1 MIDLPKSVRA
11 ILEQL
16 GQNGFAAYAVGGCIR
31 DSLLGLPVH
40 DWDLTTSA
48 TPDEMMTCFA
58 GERLL
63 PTGIRHGTMTL
74 LRNGIPYE
82 ITTFRRDS
90 GYRDHRRPERVDF
103 VRDLREDLLR
113 RDFTVNA
120 MACDSGGRLSDP
132 FGGQND
138 LRLHILRCVGE
149 AEVRLKE
156 DALRILRALRFAAC
170 YDLTPEPQTEKAL
183 FALCDTLV
191 VVSRERVLQELRRML
206 CGKSAGKITARFFP
220 VLCAAVPG
228 LTHEPPPLPED
239 FPNDE
244 PARFAWFFSGHPAS
258 EADSFLHA
266 LRAENHLRREVNA
279 ILSLLPQVPDTSL
292 PVLRRQLAEYGEP
305 ALRGA
310 LRLSA
315 VCGRNP
321 ADAQTALDKLLETE
335 SCFSVHDLALN
346 GADLLALGFRGP
358 AIGEAQR
365 LLLEA
370 VFSGRCV
377 NTRDS
382 LFEEVKHVL
391 PQLSKTST

>member
-1 MIDLPKSVRA
+1 MPP
-11 ILEQL
+11 
-16 GQNGFAAYAVGGCIR
+16 YAVGGCIR

-149 AEVRLKE
+149 AEARLKE

-191 VVSRERVLQELRRML
+191 AVSRERVLQELRRML

-239 FPNDE
+239 FPKRRTGSLCLVLFR
-244 PARFAWFFSGHPAS
+244 ASGIGSRQLSACAAGGKSFAPRSQR
-258 EADSFLHA
+258 DSFTAASGARYLVA
-266 LRAENHLRREVNA
+266 RIA
-279 ILSLLPQVPDTSL
+279 P
-292 PVLRRQLAEYGEP
+292 PV
-305 ALRGA
+305 
-310 LRLSA
+310 
-315 VCGRNP
+315 GRI
-321 ADAQTALDKLLETE
+321 
-335 SCFSVHDLALN
+335 
-346 GADLLALGFRGP
+346 R
-358 AIGEAQR
+358 
-365 LLLEA
+365 
-370 VFSGRCV
+370 
-377 NTRDS
+377 
-382 LFEEVKHVL
+382 
-391 PQLSKTST
+391 